1 MDVTGIQR
9 QQGYTTRLATN
20 IVLHLL
26 RGKTIAGISQVAT
39 TKNHLITKVYGI
51 LGALNLSSQLL
62 PTVPGCYYTFTNG
75 GSMEI
80 VLEQQ
85 LTINTF
91 SGKKLDCIF
100 SDPGRMTLTERQIIL
115 PRCVPN
121 FIFLDEHN
129 VKLPTGLIIP
139 PGPIKSVSEQDKK
152 KISSR

>member
-1 MDVTGIQR
+1 MDITGIQR
-9 QQGYTTRLATN
+9 QKGYTTRLATN

-26 RGKTIAGISQVAT
+26 RGKTIAGISQVAI

-91 SGKKLDCIF
+91 AGKKLDCIF
-100 SDPGRMTLTERQIIL
+100 SDPGRMTLSERQIIL
-115 PRCVPN
+115 PRCVPD

-129 VKLPTGLIIP
+129 VKLPSGLIIP
-139 PGPIKSVSEQDKK
+139 PGVTKPDIEQDKK